1 MLHKKANGPQN
12 VNVNVSGQKHFGLGR
27 VPGDL

>member
-12 VNVNVSGQKHFGLGR
+12 VNVNILGQMHFGLGR
-27 VPGDL
+27 VSGDL